1 MGHSVALCGNRHWG
15 DEAMSSKA
23 RILLIA
29 LLAGGCLTV
38 AAVAWAAET
47 LTVSVN
53 FDPDRLGVPTNV
65 AVEGKFHSSSGGLPS
80 PITKFTAYLPA
91 GLTIDTRGAGTCTA
105 SKLEAS
111 GPAGCPA
118 DSRAGF
124 GGGVGL
130 LELAHEIVRE
140 SYTLDF
146 FFAGRQDGRL
156 VLLAYVDGIAPAS
169 VEQVLVAREITAPK
183 PYGIGFSV
191 VVPPI
196 ATLPDASDASVE
208 SAFLTIGSANV
219 AYYEQLHGKKTLVHV
234 RGLVT
239 PKSCPAGGF
248 RLQATI
254 GFADDTSLTVDPTV
268 PCP

>member
-1 MGHSVALCGNRHWG
+1 MR
-15 DEAMSSKA
+15 SKA
-23 RILLIA
+23 RVLLVA
-29 LLAGGCLTV
+29 LVAGGCLIAV
-38 AAVAWAAET
+38 AVAWATET
-47 LTVSVN
+47 LTVNVS

-65 AVEGKFHSSSGGLPS
+65 SVEGKFHSNSGGLPS

-91 GLTIDTRGAGTCTA
+91 GLSVDTRGAGTCTA
-105 SKLEAS
+105 AKLEES
-111 GPAGCPA
+111 GPPGCPA

-146 FFAGRQDGRL
+146 FFAGRQHGRL

-169 VEQVLVAREITAPK
+169 VEQVLVAREVAAPK

-191 VVPPI
+191 DVPPI

-208 SAFLTIGSANV
+208 SAFLSLGSTNV
-219 AYYEQLHGKKTLVHV
+219 AYYERSHGKRTLVHV

-239 PKSCPAGGF
+239 PRTCPPGGF
-248 RLQATI
+248 RMQATI
-254 GFADDTSLTVDPTV
+254 GFADGTSLTVNPTV
-268 PCP
+268 PCPGK